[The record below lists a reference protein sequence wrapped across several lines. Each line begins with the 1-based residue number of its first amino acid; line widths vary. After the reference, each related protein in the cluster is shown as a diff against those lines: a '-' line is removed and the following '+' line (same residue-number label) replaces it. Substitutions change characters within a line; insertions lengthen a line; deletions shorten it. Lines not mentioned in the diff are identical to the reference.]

1 MSESEKGGGVIFF
14 QHPLWIPT
22 RDTPFFHTWQFLG
35 KVTFGNVNFAKFK
48 NLTNYGKKS

>member
-1 MSESEKGGGVIFF
+1 MSESEKGGVIFF
-14 QHPLWIPT
+14 QHPLWIPAHPN
-22 RDTPFFHTWQFLG
+22 PFFHTGQFWE